1 MTPSIK
7 QPLAAPFVE
16 PSRTTISPSSIARIA
31 GNILSGFAA
40 CGYLYQKKLTPG
52 DMAHN
57 NLIADEA
64 LRLARYMA
72 SKVEEG
78 K

>member
-31 GNILSGFAA
+31 GNILSGWAA
-40 CGYLYQKKLTPG
+40 SGELSARDTYG
-52 DMAHN
+52 
-57 NLIADEA
+57 NLGVADEA
-64 LRLARYMA
+64 LRLARYIA
-72 SKVEEG
+72 EKAEG
-78 K
+78 ERP